1 LTAFAADCKRLQS
14 LRLPVHRRRA
24 YQRFHVGVL
33 RLKVTIRD
41 VAREAGVSVATVS
54 RVLNGS
60 GPVSDAAR
68 ARILEITARLRY
80 APNEAART
88 LISSRTST
96 LGVILPDLHGE
107 FFSEVIRGLD
117 QAAKASGYH
126 LLVSGSHNDCAE
138 TEAALRAMRGRVDGL
153 VVMAPDAN
161 TAGVAAGIPAGVPVV
176 LLNCPT
182 VDGRA
187 DSIEIDNYGGA
198 YAMVRHL
205 VGPTRRRV
213 AVIVG
218 TPNNRDAT
226 ERLRGYRDAVRDLGI
241 AQSTGWELCGNF
253 TEATGYE
260 AARRFLALSP
270 RPEALFASNDSMAI
284 GALSALHE
292 AGLRVPEDVA
302 VGGFD
307 DIPMA
312 RYTRPPLTSVHVRMG
327 TLGAQAVDL
336 LVLAVGT
343 DGPHVA
349 RRETLPTTLVVRA
362 SCGSEPRMND
372 GATDA
377 NAAGPEPRDPHVRG
391 LNAEK

>member
-1 LTAFAADCKRLQS
+1 M
-14 LRLPVHRRRA
+14 
-24 YQRFHVGVL
+24 L

-54 RVLNGS
+54 RVINDS

-68 ARILEITARLRY
+68 ARILEIASRLRY
-80 APNEAART
+80 APSEAART
-88 LISSRTST
+88 LISSRTSA

-117 QAAKASGYH
+117 QAAKASGFH
-126 LLVSGSHNDCAE
+126 LLVSGSQNDAAE
-138 TEAALRAMRGRVDGL
+138 TAAALRAMRGRVDGL

-161 TAGVAAGIPAGVPVV
+161 TAGVAAGVPAGVPVV

-187 DSIEIDNYGGA
+187 DSIEVDNYGGA

-205 VGPTRRRV
+205 AGPMRRRV

-218 TPNNRDAT
+218 TPNNRDAA
-226 ERLRGYRDAVRDLGI
+226 ERLRGYREALVDLDI
-241 AQSTGWELCGNF
+241 EQHAEWELGGNF
-253 TEATGYE
+253 TEASGHE
-260 AARRFLALSP
+260 AARRFLALET

-292 AGLRVPEDVA
+292 AGVRVPEDVA

-312 RYTRPPLTSVHVRMG
+312 RYTTPPLTSVRVPMGQLGERAVRC
-327 TLGAQAVDL
+327 LVDAVS
-336 LVLAVGT
+336 A
-343 DGPHVA
+343 DGGHPA
-349 RRETLPTTLVVRA
+349 RRETLPTELVVRA
-362 SCGSEPRMND
+362 SCGS
-372 GATDA
+372 G
-377 NAAGPEPRDPHVRG
+377 G
-391 LNAEK
+391 K

>member
-1 LTAFAADCKRLQS
+1 LTVFGVDCKRLQPH
-14 LRLPVHRRRA
+14 RIPFQRRRDDKP
-24 YQRFHVGVL
+24 FHVWVL
-33 RLKVTIRD
+33 PLKVTIRD

-54 RVLNGS
+54 RVMNDS
-60 GPVSDAAR
+60 GPVSEGAR
-68 ARILEITARLRY
+68 ARILEIADRLRY

-117 QAAKASGYH
+117 QAAKTSGFH
-126 LLVSGSHNDCAE
+126 LLVSGSHNDGAE

-161 TAGVAAGIPAGVPVV
+161 AAGLAGWIPDGVPVV

-182 VDGRA
+182 VDRRA

-198 YAMVRHL
+198 YAMVQHL
-205 VGPTRRRV
+205 AGPMRRRV
-213 AVIVG
+213 GVITG
-218 TPNNRDAT
+218 TPNNRDAA
-226 ERLRGYRDAVRDLGI
+226 ERLRGYREALRDLGVERCRE
-241 AQSTGWELCGNF
+241 WELGGNF
-253 TEATGYE
+253 TEASGYE
-260 AARRFLALSP
+260 AARRFVALEP

-284 GALSALHE
+284 GALSALRE

-312 RYTRPPLTSVHVRMG
+312 RYTNPPLTSVRVRMG
-327 TLGAQAVDL
+327 ELGARAVGR
-336 LVLAVGT
+336 LVLAVGEK
-343 DGPHVA
+343 GRHVPS
-349 RRETLPTTLVVRA
+349 RETLSTELVARSSSGSAGERSEGRIDAVAGKRPAAA
-362 SCGSEPRMND
+362 SVN
-372 GATDA
+372 
-377 NAAGPEPRDPHVRG
+377 
-391 LNAEK
+391 

>member
-1 LTAFAADCKRLQS
+1 
-14 LRLPVHRRRA
+14 V
-24 YQRFHVGVL
+24 
-33 RLKVTIRD
+33 KVTIRD

-54 RVLNGS
+54 RVINDS

-68 ARILEITARLRY
+68 ARILEIAGRLRY

-138 TEAALRAMRGRVDGL
+138 TQAALRAMRGRVDGL
-153 VVMAPDAN
+153 VVMAPDAD
-161 TAGVAAGIPAGVPVV
+161 TAGVAAGIPHGVPVV

-198 YAMVRHL
+198 YAMVQHL
-205 VGPTRRRV
+205 AGTTCRRV
-213 AVIVG
+213 AVIAG
-218 TPNNRDAT
+218 TSNNRDAA
-226 ERLRGYRDAVRDLGI
+226 ERLRGYREALRDLDI
-241 AQSTGWELCGNF
+241 EQKAEWELGGNF
-253 TEATGYE
+253 TEASGYE
-260 AARRFLALSP
+260 AARRFLALRR

-292 AGLRVPEDVA
+292 AGLRVPDDVA

-312 RYTRPPLTSVHVRMG
+312 RYTNPPLTSVRVPMG
-327 TLGAQAVDL
+327 TLGAQAVNL

-343 DGPHVA
+343 EGRHVG
-349 RRETLPTTLVVRA
+349 RRETLPTALVVRA
-362 SCGSEPRMND
+362 SCGNE
-372 GATDA
+372 GELKEGTTDA
-377 NAAGPEPRDPHVRG
+377 RAAGPQPRGRRVRG
-391 LNAEK
+391 L

>member
-1 LTAFAADCKRLQS
+1 LTAFAVYCKRLQS
-14 LRLPVHRRRA
+14 LRRWSPSDAWPFDL
-24 YQRFHVGVL
+24 GVL

-54 RVLNGS
+54 RVLNDS
-60 GPVSDAAR
+60 GPVSEGAR
-68 ARILEITARLRY
+68 ARILEIAGRLRY
-80 APNEAART
+80 TPNEAART

-161 TAGVAAGIPAGVPVV
+161 TAGVAAGVPHGVPVV

-187 DSIEIDNYGGA
+187 DSIEIDNHGGA
-198 YAMVRHL
+198 YAMVQHL
-205 VGPTRRRV
+205 AGRTRRRV
-213 AVIVG
+213 AVIAG
-218 TPNNRDAT
+218 TPNNRDAA
-226 ERLRGYRDAVRDLGI
+226 ERLRGYREALRDLGI
-241 AQSTGWELCGNF
+241 EQRAAWELEGNF
-253 TEATGYE
+253 TEASGYE
-260 AARRFLALSP
+260 AARRFLAHGT
-270 RPEALFASNDSMAI
+270 RPEALFATNDSMAI

-292 AGLRVPEDVA
+292 AGLRVPHDVA
-302 VGGFD
+302 IGGFD

-312 RYTRPPLTSVHVRMG
+312 RYTSPPLTSVRVPMG
-327 TLGAQAVDL
+327 MFGAQAVGL
-336 LVLAVGT
+336 LMVAMGT
-343 DGPHVA
+343 EGRQVV
-349 RRETLPTTLVVRA
+349 RRETLPTSLIVRA
-362 SCGSEPRMND
+362 SCGNEDTTSE

-377 NAAGPEPRDPHVRG
+377 AAVG
-391 LNAEK
+391 L

>member
-1 LTAFAADCKRLQS
+1 MN
-14 LRLPVHRRRA
+14 
-24 YQRFHVGVL
+24 
-33 RLKVTIRD
+33 
-41 VAREAGVSVATVS
+41 E
-54 RVLNGS
+54 S
-60 GPVSDAAR
+60 GPVSQGAR
-68 ARILEITARLRY
+68 ARILEIARRLRY

-88 LISSRTST
+88 LISSRTSA

-126 LLVSGSHNDCAE
+126 LLVSGSHNDCGE

-153 VVMAPDAN
+153 VVMAPDEN
-161 TAGVAAGIPAGVPVV
+161 TAGVAAGVPDGVPVV

-205 VGPTRRRV
+205 AGTTRRRV
-213 AVIVG
+213 AVLTG

-226 ERLRGYRDAVRDLGI
+226 ERLRGYREALRDLDVEW
-241 AQSTGWELCGNF
+241 TPEWEFVGSF
-253 TEATGYE
+253 TEASGYE
-260 AARRFLALSP
+260 AARRLLALRT
-270 RPEALFASNDSMAI
+270 RPNALFASNDSMAI
-284 GALSALHE
+284 GALSALRE
-292 AGLRVPEDVA
+292 AGLRVPDDIG

-312 RYTRPPLTSVHVRMG
+312 RYTSPPLTSVRVPMG

-336 LVLAVGT
+336 LVRAVRSEGR
-343 DGPHVA
+343 HRVL
-349 RRETLPTTLVVRA
+349 RKTLPTTLVVRG
-362 SCGSEPRMND
+362 SCWVDRQT
-372 GATDA
+372 A
-377 NAAGPEPRDPHVRG
+377 
-391 LNAEK
+391 K

>member
-1 LTAFAADCKRLQS
+1 LPVACKRLQPRPRPHDARRDDP
-14 LRLPVHRRRA
+14 RLHS
-24 YQRFHVGVL
+24 GGL
-33 RLKVTIRD
+33 RLKITIRD

-54 RVLNGS
+54 RVLNDS
-60 GPVSDAAR
+60 GPVSEGAR
-68 ARILEITARLRY
+68 ARILEIAGRLRY

-88 LISSRTST
+88 LISSRTSA

-161 TAGVAAGIPAGVPVV
+161 AADVAAGLPDGVPVV
-176 LLNCPT
+176 LLNCPA
-182 VDGRA
+182 VDGRS

-205 VGPTRRRV
+205 VGATRRRV

-218 TPNNRDAT
+218 TPNNRDAA
-226 ERLRGYRDAVRDLGI
+226 ERLRGYREALRDLDI
-241 AQSTGWELCGNF
+241 EQRPEWELAGNF
-253 TEATGYE
+253 TEASGYE
-260 AARRFLALSP
+260 AARRFFALAT

-284 GALSALHE
+284 GAMSALRE
-292 AGLRVPEDVA
+292 AELRVPEDVA

-312 RYTRPPLTSVHVRMG
+312 RYTSPPLTSVRVPMAD
-327 TLGAQAVDL
+327 LGARAVQR
-336 LVLAVGT
+336 LVLAVGKEAHH
-343 DGPHVA
+343 GA
-349 RRETLPTTLVVRA
+349 RRETLPTELVVRET
-362 SCGSEPRMND
+362 CGRARGPHE
-372 GATDA
+372 GTTDA
-377 NAAGPEPRDPHVRG
+377 NRPRARSRTSRVQTLTG
-391 LNAEK
+391 E

>member
-1 LTAFAADCKRLQS
+1 V
-14 LRLPVHRRRA
+14 P
-24 YQRFHVGVL
+24 

-54 RVLNGS
+54 RVLNDS
-60 GPVSDAAR
+60 GPVSEGAR
-68 ARILEITARLRY
+68 ARILEIAGRLRY
-80 APNEAART
+80 TPNEAART
-88 LISSRTST
+88 LISSRTSA

-126 LLVSGSHNDCAE
+126 LLVSGSHNDRAE

-161 TAGVAAGIPAGVPVV
+161 TAGVAAGIPDGVPVV

-205 VGPTRRRV
+205 AGPTRRRV
-213 AVIVG
+213 AVIAG
-218 TPNNRDAT
+218 TANNRDAA
-226 ERLRGYRDAVRDLGI
+226 ERLRGYHEALRDLGI
-241 AQSTGWELCGNF
+241 EQREEWELDGNF
-253 TEATGYE
+253 TEASGYDGV
-260 AARRFLALSP
+260 RRFLTLRT

-302 VGGFD
+302 IGGFD

-312 RYTRPPLTSVHVRMG
+312 RYTSPPLTSVHVPMG
-327 TLGAQAVDL
+327 ELGAHAVRR
-336 LVLAVGT
+336 LVLAVGRE
-343 DGPHVA
+343 GRHFA
-349 RRETLPTTLVVRA
+349 RRETLPTELVVRA
-362 SCGSEPRMND
+362 SCGSEGRINE
-372 GATDA
+372 GTTDA
-377 NAAGPEPRDPHVRG
+377 RGKGIQPRGRRVRG
-391 LNAEK
+391 L

>member
-1 LTAFAADCKRLQS
+1 
-14 LRLPVHRRRA
+14 
-24 YQRFHVGVL
+24 VL
-33 RLKVTIRD
+33 HLKVTIRD

-54 RVLNGS
+54 RVLNHS
-60 GPVSDAAR
+60 GPVSEGAR
-68 ARILEITARLRY
+68 ARILEIAGRLRY

-88 LISSRTST
+88 LISSRTSAF
-96 LGVILPDLHGE
+96 GVILPDLHGE

-161 TAGVAAGIPAGVPVV
+161 TAGVAAGIPDGVPVV

-198 YAMVRHL
+198 YAMVQHL

-213 AVIVG
+213 AVITG
-218 TPNNRDAT
+218 TPNNRDAA
-226 ERLRGYRDAVRDLGI
+226 ERLRGYREALRDLDI
-241 AQSTGWELCGNF
+241 EQRAEWELGGNF
-253 TEATGYE
+253 TEASGYE
-260 AARRFLALSP
+260 AARRFLLLDD

-284 GALSALHE
+284 GALSALYE
-292 AGLRVPEDVA
+292 AGVRVPEQVA

-312 RYTRPPLTSVHVRMG
+312 RYTSPPLTSVRVPMG
-327 TLGAQAVDL
+327 QLGAQAVRH
-336 LVLAVGT
+336 LVLAVRAKNRH
-343 DGPHVA
+343 PV
-349 RRETLPTTLVVRA
+349 RRETLATELVVRA
-362 SCGSEPRMND
+362 SCGSE
-372 GATDA
+372 GGTKEETTDA
-377 NAAGPEPRDPHVRG
+377 DIAGTQPRGRRVRG
-391 LNAEK
+391 L